1 MFHPQD
7 PLAEITIIGDVGTR
21 GADLTGE
28 VRDKPAAGGLSQ
40 SSPGFLHFAGFRYW
54 TASLLPALMG
64 TTLPFWLRPP
74 GFSFRWLGALEFLI
88 ATLLFHAGFSC
99 RLGSTTGRTPTG
111 PGLDSSGLRACASSQ
126 LASWVCT

>member
-64 TTLPFWLRPP
+64 ATLPFWLRPP

-88 ATLLFHAGFSC
+88 ATLLFHAGFSFLQAPLHPPAKAHHPPG
-99 RLGSTTGRTPTG
+99 RLPRGAGG
-111 PGLDSSGLRACASSQ
+111 CVVA
-126 LASWVCT
+126 